1 LCLHGALL
9 IIKIWHL
16 SILYRDPVELIGH
29 RAREFNDAF
38 YVQRDNARNR
48 MEREFLQKFCHENG
62 SIDWPKLVTLVS
74 KNVA

>member
-1 LCLHGALL
+1 
-9 IIKIWHL
+9 
-16 SILYRDPVELIGH
+16 
-29 RAREFNDAF
+29 
-38 YVQRDNARNR
+38 